1 MGDKRDGLVAEEFD
15 DATSFEMDMVEEVV
29 EDTVT
34 NGGDVSETT
43 EVYEDGD
50 AGDGDDADDVNN
62 DSAVEDIAADAETAG
77 DVTPPTPEQIIE
89 DLRAEITRLSEARAA
104 SPAAFVES
112 ADPVEVN
119 LEALDI
125 TEGYDFDEVLT
136 DPAVFSKCVK
146 DAVSKVIQAH
156 MDNIQV
162 GAIEKMQ
169 TVIPNIVASQVTHQ
183 QTLTQAAERFYNEHQ
198 PLAQHK
204 PLVASHVTSVASEH
218 PDWGLEQIMAE
229 AATRSYAQLRLTAT
243 ATTVQRDTAQKPGA
257 GLRRPGKT
265 GRVSSQSSVNSLQ
278 SELDELDGIQAI
290 SQF

>member
-15 DATSFEMDMVEEVV
+15 DATSFEMDTVEEVI
-29 EDTVT
+29 EDTAID
-34 NGGDVSETT
+34 GGDINEPT
-43 EVYEDGD
+43 EVYED
-50 AGDGDDADDVNN
+50 GDGDDADDVNN
-62 DSAVEDIAADAETAG
+62 DSAVEVSAADAETVG
-77 DVTPPTPEQIIE
+77 DVTPLTPEQIIE

-104 SPAAFVES
+104 SLVASVES
-112 ADPVEVN
+112 AGPAEVN
-119 LEALDI
+119 LDTLDV

-136 DPAVFSKCVK
+136 DPVVFSKCVK
-146 DAVSKVIQAH
+146 DAVTKVLQAH

>member
-15 DATSFEMDMVEEVV
+15 DATSFEMDTVEEVV
-29 EDTVT
+29 EDTAT
-34 NGGDVSETT
+34 DSSDMNETT

-50 AGDGDDADDVNN
+50 DDDADDVNN

-77 DVTPPTPEQIIE
+77 EVAPPTPEQIIE

-104 SPAAFVES
+104 SPAAYAES
-112 ADPVEVN
+112 AGPTEVN
-119 LEALDI
+119 LDTLDV

-146 DAVSKVIQAH
+146 DAVTKVLQAH

-229 AATRSYAQLRLTAT
+229 AAARSYAQLRLTAT

-265 GRVSSQSSVNSLQ
+265 GRVSSQPSVNSLQ

>member
-1 MGDKRDGLVAEEFD
+1 MGDKREGLVAEEFD
-15 DATSFEMDMVEEVV
+15 DATSFEMDTVEEVV
-29 EDTVT
+29 ENTATD
-34 NGGDVSETT
+34 GGDVIETT

-50 AGDGDDADDVNN
+50 AGDDGDVVES
-62 DSAVEDIAADAETAG
+62 SAGEAVTADAETAG
-77 DVTPPTPEQIIE
+77 EVAPTTPEQIIE

-104 SPAAFVES
+104 SPATSVES
-112 ADPVEVN
+112 TGPAEVN
-119 LEALDI
+119 LDTLDV

-146 DAVSKVIQAH
+146 DAVTKVLQAH

-265 GRVSSQSSVNSLQ
+265 GRVSSQPSVNSLQ

>member
-15 DATSFEMDMVEEVV
+15 DATSFEMDTVEEIV

-34 NGGDVSETT
+34 DGGDVSETT

-50 AGDGDDADDVNN
+50 AGDDDDVLVS
-62 DSAVEDIAADAETAG
+62 SAGEGVTADAEITG
-77 DVTPPTPEQIIE
+77 EVPPLTPEQVIE

-104 SPAAFVES
+104 SPAAYAES
-112 ADPVEVN
+112 AGPVEVN
-119 LEALDI
+119 LDTLDV

-146 DAVSKVIQAH
+146 DAVTKVLQAH

-183 QTLTQAAERFYNEHQ
+183 QTLTQAADRFYNEHQ

-218 PDWGLEQIMAE
+218 SDWGLEQIMAE
-229 AATRSYAQLRLTAT
+229 AAARSYAQLRLTAT

-265 GRVSSQSSVNSLQ
+265 GRVSSQPSVNSLQ

>member
-15 DATSFEMDMVEEVV
+15 DATSFEMDTVEEVV
-29 EDTVT
+29 EDTAT
-34 NGGDVSETT
+34 DSSDMNETT
-43 EVYEDGD
+43 EVYED
-50 AGDGDDADDVNN
+50 GDGDDADDVNN
-62 DSAVEDIAADAETAG
+62 DSAVEDIAAEAETAG
-77 DVTPPTPEQIIE
+77 EVAPLTPEQIIE

-104 SPAAFVES
+104 SPAASVES
-112 ADPVEVN
+112 VGTTEVN
-119 LEALDI
+119 LDTLDV

-146 DAVSKVIQAH
+146 DAVTKVLQAH

>member
-15 DATSFEMDMVEEVV
+15 DATSFEMDTVEEVV
-29 EDTVT
+29 EDTAT
-34 NGGDVSETT
+34 DGGDMNETT
-43 EVYEDGD
+43 EVYED
-50 AGDGDDADDVNN
+50 GDGDDADDVNN

-77 DVTPPTPEQIIE
+77 DVTPLTPEQIIE
-89 DLRAEITRLSEARAA
+89 DLRAEITRLSETRAA
-104 SPAAFVES
+104 SPAASAES
-112 ADPVEVN
+112 AGPAEVN
-119 LEALDI
+119 LDTLDV

-146 DAVSKVIQAH
+146 DAVTKVLQAH

>member
-1 MGDKRDGLVAEEFD
+1 MGDKREGLVAEEFD
-15 DATSFEMDMVEEVV
+15 DATSFEMDTVEEVV
-29 EDTVT
+29 EDTAT
-34 NGGDVSETT
+34 DSGDAIETT

-50 AGDGDDADDVNN
+50 DGDDDYV
-62 DSAVEDIAADAETAG
+62 VESPAGEVSTADAETAG
-77 DVTPPTPEQIIE
+77 EVAPLTPEQIIE

-104 SPAAFVES
+104 SPAAYAES
-112 ADPVEVN
+112 AGPVEVN
-119 LEALDI
+119 LDTLDV

-136 DPAVFSKCVK
+136 DPTVFSKCVK
-146 DAVSKVIQAH
+146 DAVTKVLQAH

-229 AATRSYAQLRLTAT
+229 AASRSYAQLRLTAT
-243 ATTVQRDTAQKPGA
+243 ATTVQRDTAKKPGA

>member
-15 DATSFEMDMVEEVV
+15 DATSFEMDTVDDVV
-29 EDTVT
+29 EDTAT
-34 NGGDVSETT
+34 DGGDAIETT

-50 AGDGDDADDVNN
+50 ADDDDVVVES
-62 DSAVEDIAADAETAG
+62 SASEVVAADAETAG
-77 DVTPPTPEQIIE
+77 DVAPPTPEQIIE

-104 SPAAFVES
+104 SPAVSVES
-112 ADPVEVN
+112 VDPVEVN
-119 LEALDI
+119 IDALDI

-146 DAVSKVIQAH
+146 DAVSKVLQAH

-265 GRVSSQSSVNSLQ
+265 GRVSSQPSVNSLQ

>member
-15 DATSFEMDMVEEVV
+15 DATSFEMDTVEEVV
-29 EDTVT
+29 EDTAT
-34 NGGDVSETT
+34 DGGDAIETT

-50 AGDGDDADDVNN
+50 ADDDDVVVES
-62 DSAVEDIAADAETAG
+62 SAGEVVAADAETAG
-77 DVTPPTPEQIIE
+77 DVAPPTPEQIIE

-104 SPAAFVES
+104 SPAASVES
-112 ADPVEVN
+112 VGPTEVN
-119 LEALDI
+119 LDTLDV

-146 DAVSKVIQAH
+146 DAVTKVLQAH

-265 GRVSSQSSVNSLQ
+265 GRVSSQPSVNSLQ

>member
-1 MGDKRDGLVAEEFD
+1 MVDKRDGLVAEEFD
-15 DATSFEMDMVEEVV
+15 DATSFEMDTVEEVV
-29 EDTVT
+29 EDTAT
-34 NGGDVSETT
+34 DDGDVIETT

-50 AGDGDDADDVNN
+50 AGDDDDVLAS
-62 DSAVEDIAADAETAG
+62 SASESAAADAETAG
-77 DVTPPTPEQIIE
+77 EVIPPTPEQIIE

-104 SPAAFVES
+104 SPAAYAES
-112 ADPVEVN
+112 AGPTEVN
-119 LEALDI
+119 LDTLDV

-146 DAVSKVIQAH
+146 DAVTKVLQAH

-229 AATRSYAQLRLTAT
+229 AAARSYAQLRLTAT

-265 GRVSSQSSVNSLQ
+265 GRVSSQPSVNSLQ

>member
-15 DATSFEMDMVEEVV
+15 DATSFEMNTVDNVV
-29 EDTVT
+29 EDTAT
-34 NGGDVSETT
+34 DGGDAIETT

-50 AGDGDDADDVNN
+50 ADDDDVVVES
-62 DSAVEDIAADAETAG
+62 SASEVVAADAETAG
-77 DVTPPTPEQIIE
+77 EVAPPTPEQIIE
-89 DLRAEITRLSEARAA
+89 DLRADITRLSEARAA
-104 SPAAFVES
+104 SPAASVES
-112 ADPVEVN
+112 VGTTEVN
-119 LEALDI
+119 LDTLDV

-146 DAVSKVIQAH
+146 DAVTKVLQAH

-265 GRVSSQSSVNSLQ
+265 GRVSSQPSVNSLQ

>member
-15 DATSFEMDMVEEVV
+15 DATSFEMDTVEEVV
-29 EDTVT
+29 EDTAT
-34 NGGDVSETT
+34 DSSDMNETT

-50 AGDGDDADDVNN
+50 DDDADDVNN

-77 DVTPPTPEQIIE
+77 EVAPPTPEQIIE

-104 SPAAFVES
+104 SPAAYAES
-112 ADPVEVN
+112 AGPAEVN
-119 LEALDI
+119 LDTLDV

-136 DPAVFSKCVK
+136 DPTVFSKCVK
-146 DAVSKVIQAH
+146 DAVTKVLQAH

-183 QTLTQAAERFYNEHQ
+183 QTQTQAAERFYNEHQ

-229 AATRSYAQLRLTAT
+229 AAARSYAQLRLTAT
-243 ATTVQRDTAQKPGA
+243 ATTVHRDTAQKPGA

-265 GRVSSQSSVNSLQ
+265 GRVSSQPSVNSLQ

>member
-15 DATSFEMDMVEEVV
+15 DATSFEMDTVEEVV
-29 EDTVT
+29 EDTAT
-34 NGGDVSETT
+34 DSGDMNETT
-43 EVYEDGD
+43 EVYED
-50 AGDGDDADDVNN
+50 GDGDDADDVNN
-62 DSAVEDIAADAETAG
+62 DSAVEDIAADAETVG

-112 ADPVEVN
+112 AGPTEVN
-119 LEALDI
+119 LDTLDV

-146 DAVSKVIQAH
+146 DAVTKVLQAH

-265 GRVSSQSSVNSLQ
+265 GRVSSQPSVNSLQ

>member
-15 DATSFEMDMVEEVV
+15 DATSFEMDTVEEVV
-29 EDTVT
+29 EDTAT
-34 NGGDVSETT
+34 DSGDAIETT

-50 AGDGDDADDVNN
+50 AGDDDDVLVS
-62 DSAVEDIAADAETAG
+62 SAGEGVTADAEIAG
-77 DVTPPTPEQIIE
+77 EVPPLTPEQVIE

-104 SPAAFVES
+104 SPAAYAES
-112 ADPVEVN
+112 AGPVEVN
-119 LEALDI
+119 LDTLDV

-146 DAVSKVIQAH
+146 DAVTKVLQAH

-183 QTLTQAAERFYNEHQ
+183 QTLTQAADRFYNEHQ

-229 AATRSYAQLRLTAT
+229 AAARSYAQLRLTAT

-265 GRVSSQSSVNSLQ
+265 GRVSSQPSVNSLQ